1 MFDDPRD
8 VERDYFEKTQCF
20 PIMHTIVIRNDVLNE
35 NPWAAQTIYKGLDQA
50 RERCVTRLSD
60 ATASAIPMP
69 WIFSALRDSRSLYGD
84 HDIWAYGIE
93 ENRATLET
101 FIRYCFEQGIAD
113 SLMSPEALFFEN
125 TFESFKV

>member
-1 MFDDPRD
+1 M
-8 VERDYFEKTQCF
+8 
-20 PIMHTIVIRNDVLNE
+20 
-35 NPWAAQTIYKGLDQA
+35 
-50 RERCVTRLSD
+50 TRLSD

-69 WIFSALRDSRSLYGD
+69 WIFSALSDSRSLYGD

-101 FIRYCFEQGIAD
+101 FTRYCFEQGIAD
-113 SLMSPEALFFEN
+113 SLMSPEDLFFEN